1 MQHRG
6 GIPSAWPRRIAEGSP
21 KNRRRMG
28 IKKKAP
34 QWRCSVDGCR
44 FCTPAGNRAVA
55 SALPTTLIKGL
66 MNHSVS
72 VFVPPGGIE
81 PSSKV

>member
-1 MQHRG
+1 MG
-6 GIPSAWPRRIAEGSP
+6 GRDY
-21 KNRRRMG
+21 
-28 IKKKAP
+28 
-34 QWRCSVDGCR
+34 DGQKSTVVAVLGGWLSL

-66 MNHSVS
+66 MNHSVP